1 MADGGPDPLSPAD
14 APPSHSGV
22 DAVGSD
28 AGPNRA
34 LDLAIAD
41 LSPIERL
48 GFRGPQVV
56 QWLNELGFAV
66 EPSAT
71 QAYRHP
77 DHHLVV
83 TVGEGEL
90 LVLPPLDP
98 VARAIW
104 DTASLPV
111 DERMCRPTP
120 RRDGSLWFR
129 VTGRRAPQV
138 IAALAG
144 IDAAP
149 ALFPD
154 LAVTPIEVMRHRGLL
169 VRDDLGGVLAYHIL
183 FIRASAS
190 FLWTVVSNRIAD
202 MGGAAV
208 NPEMLRGLAAG

>member
-1 MADGGPDPLSPAD
+1 MPGGSDRADG
-14 APPSHSGV
+14 
-22 DAVGSD
+22 D
-28 AGPNRA
+28 AGHGRV

-41 LSPIERL
+41 LTPIERL
-48 GFRGPQVV
+48 GFRGPQAT
-56 QWLNELGFAV
+56 QWLNGLGFAV

-71 QAYRHP
+71 RAYRHP

-104 DTASLPV
+104 DTATLPS
-111 DERMCRPTP
+111 DERLCRPTP

-169 VRDDLGGVLAYHIL
+169 VRDDLGGLLAYHIL

-202 MGGAAV
+202 MDGAAV
-208 NPEMLRGLAAG
+208 NPEMLRALTA